1 MMNIETLNTVVA
13 SNFMRSF
20 KAREK
25 QRVDF
30 AKLPNETKD
39 LIASLGVNMKLE
51 NKGD

>member
-1 MMNIETLNTVVA
+1 MDISTLNTVVA

-20 KAREK
+20 KVIEK

-39 LIASLGVNMKLE
+39 LVASLGVSMKLE